1 VRTGMRLL
9 LALLL
14 PAIGVLGATGPVRAQ
29 TSELRIAVQP
39 GILFYSM
46 WIMKQA
52 GLAERQ
58 AAKAGQPGLK
68 VNWLTMSSGGANAD
82 ALLSGS
88 VDVVAGGTSN
98 LLVVWSKSKGAVKA
112 ISAVS
117 GVPNVLLT
125 RDPSV
130 RTLKDFTDKNR
141 IAVPTIKMSLQAIYL
156 QMALEQEFGEGSF
169 KKFDSMMVQLGHPQ
183 ATLALLDPRNPVDS
197 HFSGPPFMQTALKNP
212 AIHRILTSVD
222 LVGPSTS
229 LLAYTTAKFY
239 DANPKM
245 IDIFVAALNGANQ
258 LIQSEPK
265 KAAQYY
271 LDATGEKYSVDEI
284 VAMVGEP
291 GTLFT
296 TVPKGTMKFAE
307 FMHKVGTLDRKPAS
321 WKDYFFPSI
330 HAANG
335 D

>member
-1 VRTGMRLL
+1 M
-9 LALLL
+9 
-14 PAIGVLGATGPVRAQ
+14 
-29 TSELRIAVQP
+29 
-39 GILFYSM
+39 
-46 WIMKQA
+46 
-52 GLAERQ
+52 
-58 AAKAGQPGLK
+58 
-68 VNWLTMSSGGANAD
+68 
-82 ALLSGS
+82 
-88 VDVVAGGTSN
+88 
-98 LLVVWSKSKGAVKA
+98 
-112 ISAVS
+112 
-117 GVPNVLLT
+117 
-125 RDPSV
+125 

-212 AIHRILTSVD
+212 AIPSRYCTSVD

-239 DANPKM
+239 DANPE
-245 IDIFVAALNGANQ
+245 DDRHFRGGAERR
-258 LIQSEPK
+258 EP
-265 KAAQYY
+265 ADPDRAQE
-271 LDATGEKYSVDEI
+271 GGRSSI
-284 VAMVGEP
+284 SMRP
-291 GTLFT
+291 GRSIRSTRSSPWSASRGRCSRP
-296 TVPKGTMKFAE
+296 VPKGTMKFAE

-330 HAANG
+330 HGANG

>member
-1 VRTGMRLL
+1 MTRGMRLL
-9 LALLL
+9 LAVLL
-14 PAIGVLGATGPVRAQ
+14 PAIGVLGAAHPARAQ
-29 TSELRIAVQP
+29 VSELRIAVQP

-58 AAKAGQPGLK
+58 AAQAGRPDLK

-98 LLVVWSKSKGAVKA
+98 LLIVWSKSKGAVKA

-117 GVPNVLLT
+117 GVPNVLIT
-125 RDPSV
+125 RDPNV

-156 QMALEQEFGEGSF
+156 QMALEQTFGEGSF
-169 KKFDSMMVQLGHPQ
+169 KKFDPMMVQLGHAQ
-183 ATLALLDPRNPVDS
+183 ATLAILDPRNPVDS

-212 AIHRILTSVD
+212 AIHRVLTSVD

-245 IDIFVAALNGANQ
+245 IAIFVAALNDANQ
-258 LIQSEPK
+258 LIQAEPR
-265 KAAQYY
+265 KAARFY
-271 LDATGEKYSVDEI
+271 LDATQEKYSVDEI
-284 VAMVGEP
+284 VTMTGEP
-291 GTLFT
+291 GTVFT

-307 FMHKVGTLDRKPAS
+307 FMHKVGTLDKKPAS

-330 HAANG
+330 HAADGN
-335 D
+335 